1 VWLGSASR
9 RRFTVALALDDADL
23 RDALA
28 EALEAHPALAPADP
42 DAAPDLTL
50 ADHPVAADGPVLR
63 VDAAPLPPD
72 APPDLVLSAA
82 HLVAAGLGLRA
93 APPRAA
99 RPAARLSP
107 REREVLALL
116 VEGASNKAIAR
127 SLDISVRTAKFH
139 VAGLLAKLGA
149 RNRAEAAA
157 LALRDGLIL
166 L

>member
-9 RRFTVALALDDADL
+9 RRFLVALTLDDADL

-28 EALEAHPALAPADP
+28 EALETHPALAQADP

-63 VDAAPLPPD
+63 LDAPPLPPD
-72 APPDLVLSAA
+72 AAPDLVLSAA

-93 APPRAA
+93 PPRAA
-99 RPAARLSP
+99 RPAARPSP

-116 VEGASNKAIAR
+116 VEGASNKTIAR

-139 VAGLLAKLGA
+139 VASLLAKLGA

-157 LALRDGLIL
+157 LALRDGLVL